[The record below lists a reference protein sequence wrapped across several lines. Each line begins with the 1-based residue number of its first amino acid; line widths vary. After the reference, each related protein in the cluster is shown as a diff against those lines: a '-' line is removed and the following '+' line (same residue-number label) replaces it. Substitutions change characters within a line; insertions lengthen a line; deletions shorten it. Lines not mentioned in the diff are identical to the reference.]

1 MPADPPAV
9 PESAGGGRT
18 GRYIVLEGGEGV
30 GKSTQVRRLA
40 DRLAAGGV
48 PCTVVREP
56 GGDAFAEAGRR
67 LLLGDLPRT
76 PQAEVLAFNALR
88 AQLLVAHVRPA
99 LASGTWVL
107 ADRGR
112 LSTLA
117 YQGHGH
123 GVDLDWVRAA
133 CRLTTDLCPPDLE
146 VVLAVDEATALAR
159 RETRG
164 TTDRFERLDAA
175 FHRRVAAGYA
185 AEARALAVPVVDGVA
200 TEEDVTAA
208 LWRLLVPLLP
218 PGEDP
223 VAGR

>member
-1 MPADPPAV
+1 VPAAPSSDRDP
-9 PESAGGGRT
+9 AGGGAPPRRA
-18 GRYIVLEGGEGV
+18 GRYVVLEGGEGV

-40 DRLAAGGV
+40 DRLAAHGV
-48 PCTVVREP
+48 PSTVVREP

-76 PQAEVLAFNALR
+76 PEAEVLAFNALR

-99 LASGTWVL
+99 LAAGTWVL

-133 CRLTTDLCPPDLE
+133 CRLTSQLCPPDLE
-146 VVLAVDEATALAR
+146 VVLTVDEATARAR
-159 RETRG
+159 RDTRG
-164 TTDRFERLDAA
+164 TTDRFERLDDD

-185 AEARALAVPVVDGVA
+185 VEATAQGAPVVDGSA
-200 TEEDVTAA
+200 GEEEVTAA
-208 LWRLLVPLLP
+208 LWRLVAPLLSP
-218 PGEDP
+218 
-223 VAGR
+223 R